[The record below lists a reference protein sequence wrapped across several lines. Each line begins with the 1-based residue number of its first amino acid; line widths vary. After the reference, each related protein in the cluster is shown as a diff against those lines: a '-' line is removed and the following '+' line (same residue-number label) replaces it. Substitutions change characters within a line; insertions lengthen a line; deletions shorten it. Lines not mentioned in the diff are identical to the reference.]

1 VDKETRTVTADATT
15 AEDLAMIRRHVLEI
29 CTSAGL
35 DHDRCSQ
42 LGVAANEITANAI
55 QYGGG
60 HARVVITADITEI
73 SVEIHDRGPGIL
85 AVKPERPEPTAPH
98 GRGLWLA
105 DQLCDSMQ
113 VSSTARGTSI
123 RLVMNR

>member
-1 VDKETRTVTADATT
+1 MEKETRTVTADAAT

-29 CTSAGL
+29 CMSAGL

-42 LGVAANEITANAI
+42 LGLAANEITANAI

-60 HARVVITADITEI
+60 HARVVITAGIAQI
-73 SVEIHDRGPGIL
+73 SVEVHDHGPGITV
-85 AVKPERPEPTAPH
+85 AKPERPEPTAPH

-105 DQLCDSMQ
+105 EQLCDGMP
-113 VSSTARGTSI
+113 VASTARGTSI
-123 RLVMNR
+123 RLIMNR